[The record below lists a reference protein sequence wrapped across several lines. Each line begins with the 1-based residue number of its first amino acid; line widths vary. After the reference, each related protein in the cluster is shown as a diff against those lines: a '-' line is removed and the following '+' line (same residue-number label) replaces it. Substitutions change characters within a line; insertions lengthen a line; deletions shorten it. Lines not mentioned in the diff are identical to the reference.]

1 MSATYSYTY
10 THTKKKKELCTPR
23 KENKQTTGVVYVE
36 KPGNLV
42 YPEKK
47 KKDGFCFLSLFV
59 AAECVEAK
67 GTKKGEKKSDA
78 HTEK

>member
-10 THTKKKKELCTPR
+10 THTQKKKELCTPR
-23 KENKQTTGVVYVE
+23 KENKQTTGVVYVA

-47 KKDGFCFLSLFV
+47 RRLLFLSLFV

-67 GTKKGEKKSDA
+67 GTKKGEMKSDA
-78 HTEK
+78 HREK